1 MAGPSVMERVAT
13 WPLAIVGTL
22 IYGLSNTCTSAC
34 FIPIVDTVIQCPC
47 PVCRICTNSLC
58 SSSKFIVNPQVTSA
72 GFTFFRSFCPYR
84 NYSPVPVEVQTKSCV
99 STCYRP
105 DYFIEHT
112 CREPVGFYRPVP
124 GVLLHTVT
132 GVSTCNRC
140 RTDLYGLYRSVQE
153 GACKEY
159 MTVACVKQNC
169 TDMYSS
175 VQERA
180 CKNI

>member
-1 MAGPSVMERVAT
+1 
-13 WPLAIVGTL
+13 
-22 IYGLSNTCTSAC
+22 
-34 FIPIVDTVIQCPC
+34 VI
-47 PVCRICTNSLC
+47 RTTI
-58 SSSKFIVNPQVTSA
+58 QVPANILGSHIR
-72 GFTFFRSFCPYR
+72 FPYR

-112 CREPVGFYRPVP
+112 CRESVGFYRPVP

-140 RTDLYGLYRSVQE
+140 RTDLYSLYRSVQE

-159 MTVACVKQNC
+159 VTVACVKQKQ
-169 TDMYSS
+169 TELYRH
-175 VQERA
+175 VQLCAGEGL
-180 CKNI
+180 